1 MKRPGVLLRR
11 RVTLLF
17 LRGEELLLIYR
28 QRKGREY
35 YVLPGGGIER
45 GETAVQAAYREARE
59 ETGLTITLG
68 AQVWQAARR
77 GQWEIAYLVT
87 QFQGRLQLG
96 GPELANMTPQNVYR
110 LEWHPLSRVN
120 EFSLFPGPVYL
131 NYVAAA
137 LAEGAVA

>member
-1 MKRPGVLLRR
+1 MRPGVLLRR

-28 QRKGREY
+28 RRKEREY

-45 GETAVQAAYREARE
+45 GETAVQAAYREAQE
-59 ETGLTITLG
+59 ETGLSITLG
-68 AQVWQAARR
+68 PQVWQAARR

-120 EFSLFPGPVYL
+120 GLPLFPGPVYL
-131 NYVAAA
+131 NQVAAA
-137 LAEGAVA
+137 LAGDADA